1 MKLKEARGEETGN
14 PPHLAAVADLDKLL
28 TSEEKIMEDLVK
40 EDPMEEV
47 DNESG
52 SRQLFVLDQSWSSS
66 SPVDLFIPAS
76 LLNKSS
82 LKPSFIECLSSELGR
97 YV

>member
-1 MKLKEARGEETGN
+1 MSNNNDREMDSLFFYI
-14 PPHLAAVADLDKLL
+14 LAGDVW
-28 TSEEKIMEDLVK
+28 SREGI
-40 EDPMEEV
+40 
-47 DNESG
+47 ESG

-82 LKPSFIECLSSELGR
+82 LKPSIFESLSSSLGG
-97 YV
+97 YT